1 MGAET
6 VKKPFGVK
14 LWRWLII
21 STVGAYLLIP
31 LFAMLDFSTKTLGF
45 VEQKRTLQAWK
56 GIPSQPDLSESV
68 ARSLITAGIVMTL
81 ILFLVVPTAIWV
93 HLKLPLLRRPFELLC
108 LLPLA
113 IPAIVIVV
121 GISPLYRWISINITE
136 SPITLAGVYSML
148 ILPYTY
154 RSLSAALDAVDI
166 HTLAEAATTLGAT
179 ISRVIFGIIMPTIKT
194 GVINGSFISI
204 ALVLGEYTISNIL
217 NYKTFQVVIADLG
230 RTDGMVAVSVS
241 LASLLFV
248 LFLLLIIPTKK
259 RQGTV
264 LDVDIA

>member
-1 MGAET
+1 MKQSIR
-6 VKKPFGVK
+6 VR
-14 LWRWLII
+14 LWRWTII
-21 STVGAYLLIP
+21 SAVGLYLLVP
-31 LFAMLDFSTKTLGF
+31 LYAMFDFSTKPFGF
-45 VEQKRTLQAWK
+45 EDKGRTFRAWQI
-56 GIPSQPDLSESV
+56 IPSQPDLFV
-68 ARSLITAGIVMTL
+68 AITRSLITAAIVMAF

-121 GISPLYRWISINITE
+121 GIAPLYRWISINVSE
-136 SPITLAGVYSML
+136 SPITLAGVYSIL

-154 RSLSAALDAVDI
+154 SSLSAALDAVDI
-166 HTLAEAATTLGAT
+166 HTLAEAARTLGAST
-179 ISRVIFGIIMPTIKT
+179 VHMIFGIIMPTIKT
-194 GVINGSFISI
+194 GIVNGSFIAI

-217 NYKTFQVVIADLG
+217 NFKTFQVVIAQIG
-230 RTDGMVAVSVS
+230 RSDGNVAVAVS

-248 LFLLLIIPTKK
+248 LVLLLIIPTKK
-259 RQGTV
+259 RRSEI

>member
-6 VKKPFGVK
+6 VKKSFGVK